1 MHIRGS
7 IYASV
12 VTYFLVQFPVS
23 ATKVNVESSYFSYL
37 HKHQIREMCVHCMFW
52 RHHHNQPCYAIIHP
66 GVLWVR
72 LHPCLITDSRCRWL
86 KAGALGKKRKRGRRK
101 KRTSTWSLCCSSLG
115 LLSVWLALF
124 LQQSAA
130 RNKTYNFIR
139 ADHSAPSFAFI
150 LHLTA
155 LS

>member
-1 MHIRGS
+1 MQQWDSTWAKGPGFPKDMPHQSKAVCTQRRFTVTARFLFS
-7 IYASV
+7 RDSHKRQMSV
-12 VTYFLVQFPVS
+12 CLWDVAV
-23 ATKVNVESSYFSYL
+23 
-37 HKHQIREMCVHCMFW
+37 
-52 RHHHNQPCYAIIHP
+52 RHDQLCYVIMHP

-72 LHPCLITDSRCRWL
+72 LHPRLITDSRCRWL
-86 KAGALGKKRKRGRRK
+86 KAGAVKKKKEK

-139 ADHSAPSFAFI
+139 ADQAFV